1 MIYYIYTSRIYNN
14 MCYSISIVLDYKKN
28 NSISYYNELLEN
40 IASNIDNATIYKDY
54 ELTGTNNYVKDN
66 TCITI
71 IEIDNDDENS
81 NITNIINIIELILP
95 IKELSIEYIYH
106 NNNILF
112 CSKKYLNNLNKNL
125 HNKKDITNKIEENKK
140 NSNYEKIYKSLK
152 LYKSLK

>member
-1 MIYYIYTSRIYNN
+1 
-14 MCYSISIVLDYKKN
+14 MCYSISIVLDYKNN

-40 IASNIDNATIYKDY
+40 IASSIDNTTIYKDY

-66 TCITI
+66 RCITI

-81 NITNIINIIELILP
+81 NITNIINIMELILP
-95 IKELSIEYIYH
+95 IKDLTIEYIYH

>member
-1 MIYYIYTSRIYNN
+1 
-14 MCYSISIVLDYKKN
+14 MCYSISIILDYKNN
-28 NSISYYNELLEN
+28 NSISYYNELLQN

-54 ELTGTNNYVKDN
+54 ELNGTNNFVKDN
-66 TCITI
+66 TCSTI

-140 NSNYEKIYKSLK
+140 NNNYEKIYKSLK

>member
-1 MIYYIYTSRIYNN
+1 
-14 MCYSISIVLDYKKN
+14 MCYSISIILDYKNN
-28 NSISYYNELLEN
+28 NSISYYDELLQN
-40 IASNIDNATIYKDY
+40 IASNINNTSIYKDY
-54 ELTGTNNYVKDN
+54 ELNGTNNYVKDN
-66 TCITI
+66 TCSTI
-71 IEIDNDDENS
+71 IEIDNDDENL

-95 IKELSIEYIYH
+95 IKDLTIEYIYH

-140 NSNYEKIYKSLK
+140 NNNYEKIYKSLK

>member
-1 MIYYIYTSRIYNN
+1 

-40 IASNIDNATIYKDY
+40 IASSIDNTTIYKDY
-54 ELTGTNNYVKDN
+54 ELNGTNNYVKDN

-81 NITNIINIIELILP
+81 NITNIINIMELILP

-125 HNKKDITNKIEENKK
+125 HNKKDILNKIEENKK

>member
-1 MIYYIYTSRIYNN
+1 